1 MENYVII
8 EGIVLDCRLVNDT
21 KFRDLFDFR
30 GVNPIYLELLNFID
44 EKLEDKLDH
53 FDAKFKLYMDIL
65 LGKKDQMAVDLLINY
80 HDNYTSFFQ
89 MEAYKNFSGFQ
100 LHRLA
105 LEKAKEDIVHYYL
118 EQK

>member
-8 EGIVLDCRLVNDT
+8 EGIFLDCRLVNDT
-21 KFRDLFDFR
+21 RFRDLFDFR
-30 GVNPIYLELLNFID
+30 GVNPIYLELLKFIE

-53 FDAKFKLYMDIL
+53 FDAKFKLFMDLL

-80 HDNYTSFFQ
+80 HDTYTSFFKL
-89 MEAYKNFSGFQ
+89 EAYKNFSGFE
-100 LHRLA
+100 LHCFA
-105 LEKAKEDIVHYYL
+105 LEKAKEDIVQYYL